1 MKKILLFTE
10 NLGSGGAERQL
21 CGLAILLHQ
30 RGYCVKVVT
39 YLKADF
45 TQFYEPFLRNAGVD
59 YELHIELTPSKTRIW
74 RFSKIAKA
82 FNPDVMISFLPSPN
96 LTACAAK
103 LLCGY
108 KLIVGERNTNLTLER
123 TDRIRFNIYRL
134 ANAIVPNSFSQ
145 GEFITKHYP
154 GLAKKVYPIVNFV
167 DVEKFQPAFEKSSND
182 VFNIVTVARYTTQK
196 NYLNYAEGIA
206 IAKSKG
212 YKFHCDWF
220 GNNYH
225 TGYFES
231 LLAKIK
237 ELCIEDYVTVHAP
250 SSQIVKEY
258 HNADALCLPSIYEG
272 YPNVLCEAMSCGL
285 PVICSN
291 VVEMLRIVKDAENGY
306 LFDPYNP
313 ESIADAIAR
322 LLNTSEIE
330 LADMSKTNRAK
341 ILRNNTEDAFVE
353 KYIELINESA
363 PKSLSKISI
372 NKF

>member
-1 MKKILLFTE
+1 
-10 NLGSGGAERQL
+10 
-21 CGLAILLHQ
+21 
-30 RGYCVKVVT
+30 
-39 YLKADF
+39 
-45 TQFYEPFLRNAGVD
+45 
-59 YELHIELTPSKTRIW
+59 
-74 RFSKIAKA
+74 
-82 FNPDVMISFLPSPN
+82 
-96 LTACAAK
+96 
-103 LLCGY
+103 
-108 KLIVGERNTNLTLER
+108 
-123 TDRIRFNIYRL
+123 
-134 ANAIVPNSFSQ
+134 
-145 GEFITKHYP
+145 
-154 GLAKKVYPIVNFV
+154 
-167 DVEKFQPAFEKSSND
+167 
-182 VFNIVTVARYTTQK
+182 
-196 NYLNYAEGIA
+196 
-206 IAKSKG
+206 
-212 YKFHCDWF
+212 
-220 GNNYH
+220 
-225 TGYFES
+225 

-291 VVEMLRIVKDAENGY
+291 VVELPRIVKDAENGY